1 MPSRVS
7 LRDVTSMSDTSPGT
21 EDSARQE
28 ARRAISSTILRMA
41 AAAGAEV
48 RERPP
53 YPGAAWTVPQP
64 APADGIRFASFLR
77 DAAIAAV
84 RDHIR
89 EARREGMTWVQL
101 GEVLGLREAAEE
113 RGAWIADLAFDYAV
127 DAAHARPFEVLSFG
141 WRCLACGGLVSDRGP
156 GNGSPED
163 NEPGH
168 ADGCERMAR
177 LVAEHDA
184 RWGDE

>member
-1 MPSRVS
+1 MAVTPVTDIPSQTP
-7 LRDVTSMSDTSPGT
+7 DDA
-21 EDSARQE
+21 ARQE
-28 ARRAISSTILRMA
+28 GRRAISAAILRMA

-48 RERPP
+48 RDRPP
-53 YPGAAWTVPQP
+53 YPGAAWTVLQP

-77 DAAIAAV
+77 DAATAAV

-89 EARREGMTWVQL
+89 EGRREGMTWAQL

-127 DAAHARPFEVLSFG
+127 DAAHARPFGVVSFP
-141 WRCLACGGLVSDRGP
+141 WRCPACDGLVSDRGP
-156 GNGSPED
+156 SNGSAHD

-168 ADGCERMAR
+168 VEGCTRFAA
-177 LVAEHDA
+177 LVAEYSA
-184 RWGDE
+184 QRGDG